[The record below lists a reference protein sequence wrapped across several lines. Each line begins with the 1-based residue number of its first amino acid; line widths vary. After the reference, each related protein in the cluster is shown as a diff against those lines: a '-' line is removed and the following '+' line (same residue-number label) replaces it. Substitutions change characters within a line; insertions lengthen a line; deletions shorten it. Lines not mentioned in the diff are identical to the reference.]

1 MKYAYLH
8 LSVFMAVLFF
18 LCAILLF
25 LRWYEGHN
33 ARRRIETLSASV
45 NMEAAPLLPNL
56 PLSPIFQIGGVGT
69 PDGTI
74 HTEKDILPQY
84 QALYRQNPD
93 IVGWIEIPG
102 TLLSLP
108 VMHTP
113 EDPEYY
119 LHRMFDGSESI
130 YGTPFLD
137 ADCSLEPRSTNLILH
152 GHHMR
157 DGTMFS
163 VLTAYTDEAFYQ
175 EHPLIS
181 FNTLYEENEYEI
193 LSAFLSVYDETDQS
207 PDLYYNFIDT
217 QDRREFGRFVAQ
229 AKGRSLYDTG
239 VTANYGDELLTL
251 ITCSYHAENGRMT
264 LICKKKTPRMGVS

>member
-8 LSVFMAVLFF
+8 LSVFMAILFF
-18 LCAILLF
+18 LCATLLF

-33 ARRRIETLSASV
+33 ARRRIETLSASL

-56 PLSPIFQIGGVGT
+56 PLSPIFQIGGVDT
-69 PDGTI
+69 PCI
-74 HTEKDILPQY
+74 AMRTEKDILPPY

-137 ADCSLEPRSTNLILH
+137 ADCHLEPRSTNLILH

-163 VLTAYTDEAFYQ
+163 VLTAYTDKAFYQ

-217 QDRREFGRFVAQ
+217 QDRREFDRFVAQ
-229 AKGRSLYDTG
+229 AKDRSLYDTG
-239 VTANYGDELLTL
+239 VAANYSDELLTL

-264 LICKKKTPRMGVS
+264 LICKKKTPAMGVS